1 MTAMPTSAAMKDTC
15 WTKVV
20 QPDWTASA
28 NFPSTLP
35 TVNMDSSGKTTSS
48 APSALAS
55 SASDRSTFRFSLTFP
70 VGSNC
75 PTLTFMAH
83 SRLAGVLY
91 PSSLPSGTPQDSRGR
106 AVGVGLGSGPV
117 ADADTHRGPALPGRA
132 GEPER
137 AVGLHA
143 PGDFAGEFVRIPA
156 AGRVEADQHLV
167 EHDVVEHL
175 GAAVGQAVR
184 HPPGEAAAAF
194 DQAADARAA
203 QSPQGGVDGEAAGP
217 AGGLRHPG
225 NRVPLGLL
233 ALALALA
240 GRVLQ
245 VGRVRRGQGAG
256 VRGGVGDDRQPG

>member
-15 WTKVV
+15 WTKPV

-28 NFPSTLP
+28 NSPSTLP

-75 PTLTFMAH
+75 PTLTFMAR
-83 SRLAGVLY
+83 SRLADVLY
-91 PSSLPSGTPQDSRGR
+91 PSSLPSGTAQDGLGR
-106 AVGVGLGSGPV
+106 TVGVGVGSGPV
-117 ADADTHRGPALPGRA
+117 ADADTHRGPALPGGAR
-132 GEPER
+132 EPER

-143 PGDFAGEFVRIPA
+143 AEDFAGEFVRIPA
-156 AGRVEADQHLV
+156 AGGGEPDQHLV

-175 GAAVGQAVR
+175 GAAGGQPVR
-184 HPPGEAAAAF
+184 HPPGEAPAAL
-194 DQAADARAA
+194 DQGADARAA
-203 QSPQGGVDGEAAGP
+203 QRPQSGVDGEAACP

-225 NRVPLGLL
+225 DGVPLGLL
-233 ALALALA
+233 ALA
-240 GRVLQ
+240 G
-245 VGRVRRGQGAG
+245 
-256 VRGGVGDDRQPG
+256 